1 MSSSSEAIREIVR
14 PIIGQRLLSTPE
26 PALVSA
32 AMPSEAEIREVVR
45 RVVSGLTPA
54 STAEPSSLVQSAS
67 TPAIA
72 STTTIAIGC
81 DHGGFSLKERIG
93 FRLKEQGYEV
103 VDCGTNSAESVDYP
117 DFALAVAKLVS
128 AGEVTCGI
136 IIDGAGIGSAMVANK
151 VPGVRAAL
159 CYDLSSA
166 RNSREHNHANVLTL
180 GAGLIGPAL
189 ALQITETW
197 LETPWAPGRHADRVD
212 KITAIERQYLRSNA

>member
-1 MSSSSEAIREIVR
+1 MTQPGVMREAS
-14 PIIGQRLLSTPE
+14 QRFDGGRRGLASGR
-26 PALVSA
+26 ALVSA

-54 STAEPSSLVQSAS
+54 SSAELSAVAGPTS
-67 TPAIA
+67 APAIA

-81 DHGGFSLKERIG
+81 DHGGFPLKEHIG

-117 DFALAVAKLVS
+117 DFALAVAQLVS
-128 AGEVTCGI
+128 VGEATCGI

-189 ALQITETW
+189 ALQITEAW

>member
-1 MSSSSEAIREIVR
+1 
-14 PIIGQRLLSTPE
+14 
-26 PALVSA
+26 
-32 AMPSEAEIREVVR
+32 MPSEAEIREVVR

-54 STAEPSSLVQSAS
+54 STAEPSAVVVPASA
-67 TPAIA
+67 PAIT

-197 LETPWAPGRHADRVD
+197 LATPWAAGRHADRVD